1 MDSVR
6 DFIRVLS
13 ENLYDI
19 ALKVKE
25 CNQEPLI
32 NLLEIGLQDQ
42 LNQSTEHISNK
53 DFGASL
59 NTSRIEFLIPPLK
72 SSCAL
77 S

>member
-13 ENLYDI
+13 ENLCDI

-32 NLLEIGLQDQ
+32 NLLEIGLQDH
-42 LNQSTEHISNK
+42 LNQSTEHISK